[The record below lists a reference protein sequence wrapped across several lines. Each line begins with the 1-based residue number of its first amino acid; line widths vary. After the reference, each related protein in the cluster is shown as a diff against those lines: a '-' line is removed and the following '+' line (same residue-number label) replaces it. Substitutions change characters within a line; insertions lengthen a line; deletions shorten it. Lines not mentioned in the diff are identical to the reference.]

1 MSSVSVIWTVGTS
14 GSEKCC
20 SAASSGPLSSGA
32 TLMGDAGVLF
42 LRLFRRG
49 FEFLVRIDPAHVF
62 TFFFFLL
69 VFRSTRFDGAA
80 GSSGLAEE
88 LSGSCSGEDVAES
101 ASLGGVSDELAL
113 TGRER
118 VGELL
123 PRKGSRPMLV
133 FFLGVLV

>member
-1 MSSVSVIWTVGTS
+1 
-14 GSEKCC
+14 
-20 SAASSGPLSSGA
+20 
-32 TLMGDAGVLF
+32 MGDAGVLF

-88 LSGSCSGEDVAES
+88 LSGTCSVEDVAES

-123 PRKGSRPMLV
+123 PRKGSRPKKDHL
-133 FFLGVLV
+133 LGVLEGLGVDGALRSGAGRAASSGIEILLRGEGS

>member
-20 SAASSGPLSSGA
+20 SAASSGPLSSGS
-32 TLMGDAGVLF
+32 TLMGDAGVL
-42 LRLFRRG
+42 
-49 FEFLVRIDPAHVF
+49 
-62 TFFFFLL
+62 FLL

-88 LSGSCSGEDVAES
+88 LSGTCSVEDVAES